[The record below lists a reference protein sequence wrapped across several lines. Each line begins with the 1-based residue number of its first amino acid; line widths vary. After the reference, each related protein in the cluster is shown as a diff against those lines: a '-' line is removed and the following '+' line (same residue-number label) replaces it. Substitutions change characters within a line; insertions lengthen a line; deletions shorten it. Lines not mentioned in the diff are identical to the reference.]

1 MELLDF
7 PEELLEEI
15 FVHANVG
22 GLRRFALCCKQ
33 FYRLSN
39 EQSLW
44 RRMLQRDLPFVHIP
58 TAVVDARDYYIR
70 YACRRGCLF
79 GFGDSSSG
87 RMGVEEHYNANY
99 PLLIHDTN
107 QCYDIASA
115 GWWHSVFI
123 SENRVWLTGE
133 IGDTEVQTQ
142 EMTFPSKSRI
152 VKVCSDERFSVFL
165 TEDHCVYG
173 IGDRGGLKDTERIVP
188 FASADK
194 LSVVDI
200 ATMGTGVMLVLE
212 DGSAVFATEHGQL
225 LPIQVPQWPSNSITR
240 CFHGQNQCALLSRDH
255 RIVCVGIDSGSVV
268 SFFSPFTELYPP
280 DEPVRQ
286 VAIGVS
292 ICAVLYEDGRVF
304 HLYGEWNLND
314 RTDGGIVKGPILEQG
329 EAIAGGNG
337 HIVACTKSGEVYT
350 WGDPYCGELGDGRDD
365 GENTQ
370 HPTLVGGLLADV
382 RVTAVSTSF
391 FHNVLLGK
399 PRKEMTKSMNLLK

>member
-15 FVHANVG
+15 LVHANVG
-22 GLRRFALCCKQ
+22 GLRSLAVCCKQ
-33 FYRLSN
+33 FHRLSN

-44 RRMLQRDLPFVHIP
+44 RRMLQRDLPFVQVP
-58 TAVVDARDYYIR
+58 TATVNARDYYIR

-87 RMGVEEHYNANY
+87 RMGVEDHYNSRH
-99 PLLIHDTN
+99 PLLVHETD
-107 QCYDIASA
+107 QCYDIVSA

-123 SENRVWLTGE
+123 SGNRVWVTGE
-133 IGDTEVQTQ
+133 IGVTQ
-142 EMTFPSKSRI
+142 FQNHEITFPSKSRI
-152 VKVCSDERFSVFL
+152 TKVCSDERFSVFL

-173 IGDRGGLKDTERIVP
+173 IGDRGGLKDTEHIVP

-194 LSVVDI
+194 LSVVDV

-240 CFHGQNQCALLSRDH
+240 CFHGQNHCALLSRDH
-255 RIVCVGIDSGSVV
+255 RIVCVDIDGTDVAILRA
-268 SFFSPFTELYPP
+268 FAELYPP

-292 ICAVLYEDGRVF
+292 ICAVLYEDGRVY
-304 HLYGEWNLND
+304 HLYGEWNRLA
-314 RTDGGIVKGPILEQG
+314 RADGGIVQGPILEQG

-350 WGDPYCGELGDGRDD
+350 WGDPYGGELGDGRDD

-382 RVTAVSTSF
+382 RVTAVSSTF
-391 FHNVLLGK
+391 FHSVLLGK
-399 PRKEMTKSMNLLK
+399 PRKKLTKSMNPLK